1 MKTKNSVIFLPIKI
15 MFKADSVKLIWLLLI
30 AITSGYLNYFVLKS
44 LDLILNSNISKLFTP
59 EMISLTILP
68 ALLYFFISILNF
80 VSSTIIEKLEYK
92 TGLYIN
98 NLIIKRS
105 FGFKGIGIFEHPDYI
120 DMSYTLA
127 NAKSVMASSVRELFT
142 FLSLVLNLIF
152 YVFFFAKIELIFLL
166 ILI

>member
-80 VSSTIIEKLEYK
+80 VSSTIIQNRP
-92 TGLYIN
+92 LYQ
-98 NLIIKRS
+98 
-105 FGFKGIGIFEHPDYI
+105 
-120 DMSYTLA
+120 
-127 NAKSVMASSVRELFT
+127 
-142 FLSLVLNLIF
+142 
-152 YVFFFAKIELIFLL
+152 
-166 ILI
+166 